1 MISALLELNFNYLKK
16 YFKYLFFVFLFCN
29 TFYSFGESQKTIDS
43 LNVLISKA
51 PEDSNK
57 VNLIFLLGR
66 QYDLYKSKEHINNFI
81 TALKL
86 AKKIE
91 FKNGIKKVSYTLINY
106 LFYKDMYDVS
116 MNYCLE
122 YISFLEKEGIEE
134 EKFRIYNILGSLYLK
149 QEDYVKSRHYY
160 DLARDYFL
168 SKNDM
173 IRYANILTNINI
185 LHAQQEQYDSALIYS
200 LRALEIYTRNNS
212 SSYMANSL
220 LGIAEVH
227 LKKKD
232 YDNGL
237 KRAKESLSIY
247 YNISEKHGICN
258 CYFVLGQLFAFNNQ
272 NDSALTHFKTALAYA
287 DTIKMDF
294 MKKDCYENISKT
306 YNNLKKYKEAYDYH
320 VLYKQISDSTA
331 IDKIKSKMMEME
343 VKYDITKKEGQLKE
357 QAFELEAKNKQRNY
371 LVLIVVVILVL
382 FFISFR
388 AYNQKKKANSIISEQ
403 KKLVDEKQKEVFE
416 SINYAKRIQF
426 ALLANAELLKQN
438 LPEHFVLF
446 KPKDIVSG
454 DFYWATKKDDR
465 FYLAVCDSTGHGV
478 PGAFMSLLNISYLNE
493 AVTEKN
499 ISEPNKI
506 LDHVR
511 KRLIENISQQ
521 GGQDGMDAILLC
533 IDLSDK
539 EKVRLTYSAA
549 NNSPVLVSNNVITEL
564 NKDKMPVGKG
574 EKKEDFTLHEISYNK
589 GDTLF
594 LYTDGYADQFGGPK
608 GKKFKYKQLND
619 LLLANALL
627 SPEEQSKVLEIS
639 FSNWKGALEQVDDV
653 CIIGI
658 KI

>member
-1 MISALLELNFNYLKK
+1 MVKYLK
-16 YFKYLFFVFLFCN
+16 YLSFLILFFFGKHV
-29 TFYSFGESQKTIDS
+29 FGESKRAIDS
-43 LNVLISKA
+43 LNILISKA

-66 QYDLYKSKEHINNFI
+66 QYDLYKSKEHVNNFI

-91 FKNGIKKVSYTLINY
+91 FKNGIKRVSYTLINY
-106 LFYKDMYDVS
+106 LFYKNMYDVS

-122 YISFLEKEGIEE
+122 YISFLEKEGIED
-134 EKFRIYNILGSLYLK
+134 EKFKIYNILGSLYLK
-149 QEDYVKSRHYY
+149 QGDYIKSRYYY
-160 DLARDYFL
+160 DLAREYFL
-168 SKNDM
+168 SKKDM

-185 LHAQQEQYDSALIYS
+185 LHAEKKQYDSALIYN

-227 LKKKD
+227 LKKND
-232 YDNGL
+232 FESGV
-237 KRAKESLSIY
+237 KRARESLSIY
-247 YNISEKHGICN
+247 YNINEKHGICN
-258 CYFVLGQLFAFNNQ
+258 CYYVLGQLFATKNQ
-272 NDSALTHFKTALAYA
+272 NDSALRYFKTALAYS

-294 MKKDCYENISKT
+294 IKKDCYQSISKT
-306 YNNLKKYKEAYDYH
+306 YNDLKMYKEAYDYH
-320 VLYKQISDSTA
+320 VLYKTLSDSTA

-357 QAFELEAKNKQRNY
+357 QEFELAAKSKQRNY
-371 LVLIVVVILVL
+371 LILITAVILIL

-388 AYNQKKKANSIISEQ
+388 AYNQKKKANALISQQ

-416 SINYAKRIQF
+416 SINYAKRIQY
-426 ALLANAELLKQN
+426 ALLANAEMLKAN
-438 LPEHFVLF
+438 IPENFVLF

-454 DFYWATKKDDR
+454 DFYWATKKDNR
-465 FYLAVCDSTGHGV
+465 FYIAVCDSTGHGV
-478 PGAFMSLLNISYLNE
+478 PGAFMSLLNITYLNE

-521 GGQDGMDAILLC
+521 GAQDGMDAILMC
-533 IDLSDK
+533 FDTTGDK
-539 EKVRLTYSAA
+539 VKITYSAA
-549 NNSPVLVSNNVITEL
+549 NNSPVIIQNNLVIEL
-564 NKDKMPVGKG
+564 PKDKMPVGKG
-574 EKKEDFTLHEISYNK
+574 VRSEDFNLYEIIYKK
-589 GDTLF
+589 GDCLY
-594 LYTDGYADQFGGPK
+594 LYTDGYADQFGGAK

-619 LLLANALL
+619 LLLANTSL
-627 SPEEQSKVLEIS
+627 VLES
-639 FSNWKGALEQVDDV
+639 QMNTLEKTFLAWKGDLEQVDDI

-658 KI
+658 RL